1 MRRPALREPDVA
13 FSIPDE
19 SDLRDRTG
27 DGWVYDPNEDAWHTR
42 RLHFHA
48 RFAGVVSEPGWAR
61 PVREVSITIPGASIT
76 QTYSEEVTVECADAA
91 SALREVIE
99 ATETIDRIGGALGG
113 GVTTPLARLDAK
125 VSTELSKRVES
136 HFRAQETRTVTVSD
150 KVMRT
155 WSETVTVPAVQDG
168 ARVFVMPV
176 FERVAYDVHLEF
188 LDHLTVT
195 YGYPSPL
202 ALRRRKVKEPAG
214 PTTASGHWTRTN
226 PNVRWVHIGL
236 WRVEVWRPLA
246 RSLAIASEGDNR
258 IGSVDPLE
266 IRVGPLAGTVPT
278 KPCPTEDVRSLY
290 DITEGGGWPT
300 RLTSSHETR

>member
-1 MRRPALREPDVA
+1 MRRPALRAPDVA
-13 FSIPDE
+13 FSIPEE

-27 DGWVYDPNEDAWHTR
+27 DGWVHDSDEDAWHTR

-48 RFAGVVSEPGWAR
+48 RFAGVVSGPAWGR
-61 PVREVSITIPGASIT
+61 PTREMSVTVPGASIT

-91 SALREVIE
+91 SALRAVVET
-99 ATETIDRIGGALGG
+99 TETIDKIAGELSGGI
-113 GVTTPLARLDAK
+113 TTPLARLDTK

-136 HFRAQETRTVTVSD
+136 HFRAEETRTVTVTD
-150 KVMRT
+150 KVVRT
-155 WSETVTVPAVQDG
+155 WSETVTVPAVGDG

-188 LDHLTVT
+188 VDHLTVR
-195 YGYPSPL
+195 YQHRSPL
-202 ALRRRKVKEPAG
+202 ALRRRKVKEPPG

-226 PNVRWVHIGL
+226 PNVRWVHVGL

-246 RSLAIASEGDNR
+246 RSLAIASEGDDR
-258 IGSVDPLE
+258 IGGVDPLE
-266 IRVGPLAGTVPT
+266 IHVRPFADTVPT
-278 KPCPTEDVRSLY
+278 TPCPTEDVRSLY